1 MGRVGPDLMALLACP
16 ACRAPLRAEDSALS
30 CAGCG
35 RSFDVRDGIPR
46 LCRELER
53 RVDEVRAFYSI
64 APFPGYPPR
73 DSYATLRA
81 RAERSAFARLLD
93 DAIAPDAKVLDVGC
107 GTGQL
112 ALFLA
117 TGDRLVVGADL
128 TRPSLELAAAAA
140 RRFAVAR
147 VRFVETDLREPGLRP
162 GAFDVVTCSGVL
174 HHTPVPEASFR
185 AIARLARP
193 GGIVVV
199 GLYSAYA
206 RLPHRMRRAVARAT
220 GYRWIPLDPVLRDR
234 AAEPARR
241 TAWLRDQYR
250 HPEEHR
256 HTLGEVQRW
265 FAAAGVAYVRT
276 YPSTVTAE
284 PPLERGGLFTAAPD
298 DWALERVLH
307 QLSWAFTLGRE
318 GGLFVVIGRV
328 PSEVRN
334 ARSEGGSRH
343 GSVVRGRSLH
353 GSIALSKGIQGLWN
367 EP

>member
-1 MGRVGPDLMALLACP
+1 MGHVPPDLLALLACP
-16 ACRAPLRAEDSALS
+16 ACRARLRPEPAALS
-30 CAGCG
+30 CVRCG
-35 RSFDVRDGIPR
+35 RSFAVRDGIPR
-46 LCRELER
+46 LRRELER
-53 RVDEVRAFYSI
+53 RVDEVRAFYSV

-128 TRPSLELAAAAA
+128 TRASLELAAAAA
-140 RRFAVAR
+140 RRFGIPRA
-147 VRFVETDLREPGLRP
+147 RFVETDLRAPGLLP

-174 HHTPVPEASFR
+174 HHTPDPEASFR
-185 AIARLARP
+185 AITRLVRP
-193 GGIVVV
+193 GGVLVV

-206 RLPHRMRRAVARAT
+206 RLPHRLRRAVARAT

-256 HTLGEVQRW
+256 HTLAEVRRW
-265 FAAAGVAYVRT
+265 FAAAGVGYVRT

-284 PPLERGGLFTAAPD
+284 PPPGRGGLFAPAAD
-298 DWALERVLH
+298 DWALEGVLH

-318 GGLFVVIGRV
+318 GGLFVVIGRAGVEPGRV
-328 PSEVRN
+328 PA
-334 ARSEGGSRH
+334 ARTAAETSGPP
-343 GSVVRGRSLH
+343 RG
-353 GSIALSKGIQGLWN
+353 
-367 EP
+367 

>member
-1 MGRVGPDLMALLACP
+1 MVGVGPDLLALLACP
-16 ACRAPLRAEDSALS
+16 ACRAPLCARGAGLS

-35 RSFDVRDGIPR
+35 RSFDVQGGIPR
-46 LCRELER
+46 LRRELEP
-53 RVDEVRAFYSI
+53 RVDEVRAFYAV

-93 DAIAPDAKVLDVGC
+93 EAIAPDATVLDVGC

-117 TGDRLVVGADL
+117 TGDRRVVGADL
-128 TRPSLELAAAAA
+128 TRASLELAAAAA
-140 RRFAVAR
+140 RRFRVPR
-147 VRFVETDLREPGLRP
+147 VRFVETDLREPGLRA

-174 HHTPVPEASFR
+174 HHTPDPERSFR

-193 GGIVVV
+193 GGVVVV

-206 RLPHRMRRAVARAT
+206 RLPHRVRRAVARAT

-256 HTLGEVQRW
+256 HTLAEVQRW
-265 FAAAGVAYVRT
+265 FAAAGVAYLRT

-284 PPLERGGLFTAAPD
+284 ALPERGGLFTAAPD
-298 DWALERVLH
+298 DWPLESLLH

-318 GGLFVVIGRV
+318 GGLFVVIGRAGHGPV
-328 PSEVRN
+328 Q
-334 ARSEGGSRH
+334 GSSRGRH
-343 GSVVRGRSLH
+343 GHVNSAGEDGQRRKR
-353 GSIALSKGIQGLWN
+353 A
-367 EP
+367 